1 MGRQVPSIKLQG
13 MLPFKGRSRTV
24 RFLFE
29 KKNVLREA
37 EQTAEGTAELMEPE
51 GIRAGESVGS
61 PSIA

>member
-1 MGRQVPSIKLQG
+1 MRQVPSIKLQG

-29 KKNVLREA
+29 KNVLREA
-37 EQTAEGTAELMEPE
+37 EQTAYGTAELMDLE